1 MAKPTRKA
9 EAKEPPKA
17 SALRAVM
24 QKDAA
29 APAVSKLDV
38 AKIRALVSSLDV
50 EYKRAADLT
59 EQLESTNKAIK
70 QIEEVTLPALMDEA
84 GVPELVLDKQK
95 IVVSNEVYPNVKK
108 EVLPSFL
115 AWLRKHKFGALIKN
129 QVVVSFGMGE
139 DAKAVLF
146 AVAAMKKKLNVD
158 QKQSV
163 HPSTL
168 KSWVKEQQEKKAPLP
183 AMLDVNPV
191 RRAEV
196 KLVKGK

>member
-17 SALRAVM
+17 LRAAM

-29 APAVSKLDV
+29 APCVSKLDV
-38 AKIRALVSSLDV
+38 AKIKTLLASMLADRQRSIRLATDLKQLMDNI
-50 EYKRAADLT
+50 KRV
-59 EQLESTNKAIK
+59 
-70 QIEEVTLPALMDEA
+70 EEVTLPALMDEA
-84 GVPELVLDKQK
+84 GVPELVIEGVK
-95 IVVSNEVYPNVKK
+95 IVVSNEVYPNVK
-108 EVLPSFL
+108 EEARPAFH
-115 AWLRKHKFGALIKN
+115 AWMRKNKFGALIKN
-129 QVVVSFGMGE
+129 QVIVSFGMGE
-139 DAKAVLF
+139 DAKAVMF
-146 AVAAMKKKLNVD
+146 AAAALKKKLNVD

-168 KSWVKEQQEKKAPLP
+168 KMFVKEQQEKKAPLP